1 MTPVSRK
8 HRIETRLGELR
19 RLIRR
24 HDHLYYVLDQ
34 PEISDAEY
42 DRLFDELLGLEQ
54 ERPELVTPDSP
65 TQRVGAPPLDKFAA
79 MRHRVPMLSLGKTN
93 TEEGFLD
100 FHRRVK
106 QSEKI
111 PGDELGY
118 VVEPKFDGLAVE
130 LVYEKGVLVSGST
143 RGDGFTG
150 EQVTE
155 NLRTIKCIPLR
166 LLKTGQGTPSLI
178 EVRGEVIITKSDFVR
193 LNRRRAEA
201 GQPLFANPRNAAAG
215 SVRQLDSK
223 ITASRP
229 LSMFAY
235 SVGVVRGRRYRS
247 HYQIMQDLKALGF
260 RINEHTRRCTRA
272 EEVVDYYGQMLQKRE
287 DLNYEMDGIVVKV
300 DDLTIQKELGQLQR
314 SPRWA
319 IAWKFPAQQETTA
332 VRDIQISVGRTGAL
346 TPVAILEPV
355 QIGGVTVGRATLHNE
370 DEVRRKDVRIGDTV
384 IVQRAG
390 EVIPEVVAVIRS
402 KRSGRPRKFV
412 MPTRCPVCGAPAVR
426 VQGEVITRCTGLSCP
441 AQLKENIFHF
451 AGKWAMDMEGL
462 GYKLVE
468 QLVDREMVKDPADLY
483 YLTRDDLLKLERMG
497 ERLAQNILDA
507 IQDSKRPTLPRL
519 IQALGIRNVGE
530 HLAGVLAREFGSLNR
545 LQEATAE
552 QLVAVREVGPIVAE
566 SIRAFFS
573 NDRNLQVL
581 EKLSRAGVRFPVL
594 REVKGPEPLAGQIFV
609 LTGGLVSFTRHQAK
623 ALIEKLGG
631 RVASNVSTKTDV
643 LVAGENPGS
652 KREKARA
659 LGIRTMDEDEFKKL
673 VGT

>member
-118 VVEPKFDGLAVE
+118 VVEPKLDGLAVE

-483 YLTRDDLLKLERMG
+483 YLTGDDLLKLERMG
-497 ERLAQNILDA
+497 EKLAQNILNT
-507 IQDSKRPTLPRL
+507 IQGSKRPTLPRL

>member
-34 PEISDAEY
+34 PESSDAEY